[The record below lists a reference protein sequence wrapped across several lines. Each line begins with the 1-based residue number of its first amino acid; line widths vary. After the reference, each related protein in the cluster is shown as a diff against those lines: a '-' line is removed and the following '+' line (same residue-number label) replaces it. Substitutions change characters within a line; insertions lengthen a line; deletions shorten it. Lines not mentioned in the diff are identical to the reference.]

1 MSKLEVKGIS
11 NNGYAAYQETQKTSN
26 NSNKEEE
33 KKSDK
38 IEISNAAR
46 VLQSNP
52 KDLTEIQRKISEGFY
67 NNDKVIEKTVDA
79 ILKEFKVK

>member
-1 MSKLEVKGIS
+1 MEVKGIS

>member
-1 MSKLEVKGIS
+1 VSKLEVKGIS

>member
-1 MSKLEVKGIS
+1 MNKLDVKGIS
-11 NNGYAAYQETQKTSN
+11 NNNYPAFQETQKTVTN
-26 NSNKEEE
+26 YNKEED

-46 VLQSNP
+46 KLQSGP

-67 NNDKVIEKTVDA
+67 NSNKVIEKIADA
-79 ILKEFKVK
+79 ILKELNNK